1 MTASVRVKVTVVI
14 ATYCS
19 GPQLDDAVA
28 SLDAQTLPAEEF
40 EVLLLDDGSPDGT
53 YERLVEI
60 CRTRPHFRA
69 VRLPHTGWP
78 SGPRN
83 HGIETA
89 RGEYV
94 LFMDH
99 DDTIGA
105 ELLDRAS
112 SYGREHAADAVNVK
126 ETRTRLAGW
135 GLPVFDRSWPN
146 ALHREDHNPLG
157 PMTPHKLYRR
167 ELLLGAGI
175 RFPDGRRAIWEDI
188 FFNVDVL
195 AAAERIAILSDVDG
209 YHWRDTDVNS
219 SKTFE
224 RDAWEQW
231 TALKAIFTHT
241 RSALDHRPW
250 LADSVHAN
258 FLASQVIP
266 LWLTGPSRFGD
277 DWDRARADIA
287 ATVEQ
292 TVSAAAV
299 SRLDGHRRALLRLLL
314 DGADDLAAELAGLD
328 DSTVALSRT
337 SRLPR
342 WDDGVLHVETVAAW
356 QHPEHA
362 APRLRSRGDRVER
375 DVGELSG
382 RFPAELLDITPD
394 VESAESVLALRDRE
408 TLSVWALPTEQE
420 RSVDDSPTAPGASRL
435 EIRAAAVVDIRSA
448 RMGHP
453 LHDGVWDLGAHNAF
467 LWGHNHR
474 RVQTSS
480 GWTASAI
487 VDGRP
492 VTAFATPQG
501 TLAVDVGD
509 TTGRFGTDA
518 SLERSTAARGHGSA
532 VFAIRGLHVFGG
544 DLPVSVRAAR
554 PDWARRRPGS
564 IVWRA
569 TPRCVDREAASSRRP
584 AAPRRSPSGVCAAGV
599 AARSSCRGPTAASSS
614 TSAAQA
620 VPGRVG
626 AVPALGSHTPVHHEA
641 LPDAVR
647 QTSSPERD
655 R

>member
-277 DWDRARADIA
+277 DWDRAPAEIA

-328 DSTVALSRT
+328 DGTVALSRT

-356 QHPEHA
+356 QHPDHA

-435 EIRAAAVVDIRSA
+435 EIRAAAVIDTRSA

-467 LWGHNHR
+467 LRGHNHR

-492 VTAFATPQG
+492 VTALATPQG
-501 TLAVDVGD
+501 
-509 TTGRFGTDA
+509 
-518 SLERSTAARGHGSA
+518 SWRSTWATPRAGSG
-532 VFAIRGLHVFGG
+532 RMPRSSGPPL
-544 DLPVSVRAAR
+544 RAATVGGVR
-554 PDWARRRPGS
+554 DPRTSPIRRRPAGLCPGGP
-564 IVWRA
+564 
-569 TPRCVDREAASSRRP
+569 PRVGAAPPGVDRVASDRP
-584 AAPRRSPSGVCAAGV
+584 AASTANRRPLGGRRRHEAHRQASAREAPRPVRAVVGRPRCHPPHRRLRRFQVGLVRCPRRREGRRASRPTRPV
-599 AARSSCRGPTAASSS
+599 GP
-614 TSAAQA
+614 
-620 VPGRVG
+620 
-626 AVPALGSHTPVHHEA
+626 
-641 LPDAVR
+641 
-647 QTSSPERD
+647 
-655 R
+655 